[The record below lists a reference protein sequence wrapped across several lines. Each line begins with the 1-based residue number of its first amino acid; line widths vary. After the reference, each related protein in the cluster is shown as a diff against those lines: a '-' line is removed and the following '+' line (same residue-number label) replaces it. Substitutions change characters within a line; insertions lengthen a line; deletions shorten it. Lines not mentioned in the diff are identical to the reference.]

1 MMGSEMVV
9 SLNPVYLHGLE
20 GKTWQVVVIV
30 VVVELRIRSFGLDC
44 ILGVLLMY
52 KQHLLLSC

>member
-1 MMGSEMVV
+1 MVV
-9 SLNPVYLHGLE
+9 SLNPVYLHRLE

-30 VVVELRIRSFGLDC
+30 VVVELRIRSFGLDY